1 MIGGNRVGERGY
13 FVAPTVLTDVKPNMK
28 VYQEE
33 IFGPVVTALPFSD
46 PAEVEPARQRHHLW
60 PGRGDL
66 DQDISKAHTLAQQLR
81 AGTVWINC
89 YNIFDAA
96 LPFGGY
102 KQSGWGREMGHEVL
116 NNYTETK
123 SVCVRIK

>member
-1 MIGGNRVGERGY
+1 VV
-13 FVAPTVLTDVKPNMK
+13 VAM
-28 VYQEE
+28 
-33 IFGPVVTALPFSD
+33 PFSD
-46 PAEVEPARQRHHLW
+46 PAELMPRANDNVYGLAAGVWTR
-60 PGRGDL
+60 
-66 DQDISKAHTLAQQLR
+66 DIGKAHRMADQLQ

-116 NNYTETK
+116 NNYTQTK
-123 SVCVRIK
+123 AVCARI

>member
-1 MIGGNRVGERGY
+1 
-13 FVAPTVLTDVKPNMK
+13 MK

-33 IFGPVVTALPFSD
+33 IFGPVVAAVPFKNADDDLVRRANDTIYGLAAGVYSRD
-46 PAEVEPARQRHHLW
+46 L
-60 PGRGDL
+60 GR
-66 DQDISKAHTLAQQLR
+66 AHRIANRLR

-102 KQSGWGREMGHEVL
+102 KQSGWGREMGHAVL
-116 NNYTETK
+116 NNYLETK
-123 SVCVRIK
+123 AICAAL